1 MKNKKED
8 WQSGAE
14 RRPGSHHKESHVSQ
28 RNLEP
33 HLTAPLPPRR
43 ERTREILAS
52 RRKTKATRSASRAR
66 SSGSSF
72 ALCREGGALKKKAD
86 KKRAK
91 QKQANGIRPGI
102 RRQKDGGAFFTMEWQ
117 LPRRRCRQGFEFRDC
132 RQTPN
137 QKTQLCKLRERR
149 STTALLS
156 SVDVANQRTSM
167 RRSLCATVIEREKER
182 ERELSPVATTTNT
195 DPTRS
200 KLSTVQRS
208 PLSSAKEG
216 KRQHKEQ
223 RSSRDSNRVP
233 ATWRMNLKA
242 T

>member
-91 QKQANGIRPGI
+91 QKQANGTKTRNPTAKG
-102 RRQKDGGAFFTMEWQ
+102 RRGVFHDGVATAKTTLQ
-117 LPRRRCRQGFEFRDC
+117 TRVRISRLPSITKSE
-132 RQTPN
+132 N
-137 QKTQLCKLRERR
+137 
-149 STTALLS
+149 
-156 SVDVANQRTSM
+156 
-167 RRSLCATVIEREKER
+167 ATVQTKRKTLDDR
-182 ERELSPVATTTNT
+182 VA
-195 DPTRS
+195 P
-200 KLSTVQRS
+200 QC
-208 PLSSAKEG
+208 
-216 KRQHKEQ
+216 
-223 RSSRDSNRVP
+223 
-233 ATWRMNLKA
+233 
-242 T
+242 